1 MANKHNLTGGQI
13 QEVLD
18 FFIYESLRPLLQ
30 SSDIFD
36 VQLIY
41 LLCNTACNKKRKLSA
56 LPREQFFTIACNA
69 LITND
74 ADRKHELVSQAKIER
89 SFVYNF
95 IVNFLKTVEAYRD
108 VYIEYLTSSDYDR
121 RKYFEKQLSVL
132 ENSVSIPRS
141 HLFPIINICTE
152 HLEHMYRFRN
162 RIVGQY
168 LKHAYKQAIAFCKQK
183 GENFDFEDVY
193 QNLLAAI
200 TKAVDKYDS
209 SKGAIT
215 SYINFWILNAQ
226 TYSNSSH
233 GHEYGIAYTI
243 PQMQRKQLAGGIGAA
258 PSQVNFSISLDKL
271 VGSGSPDEQGEL
283 HDFIIGSAGVD
294 QEIERKDEIDTMLYL
309 AKRADK
315 TGIGRL
321 YLDLDEFFTE
331 TELERMRKTMERQRI
346 KV

>member
-1 MANKHNLTGGQI
+1 MAAKHNLTGGQI

-18 FFIYESLRPLLQ
+18 FFIYESLRPLLK

-36 VQLIY
+36 IQLMY
-41 LLCNTACNKKRKLSA
+41 LLTNTACNKKRKLSA
-56 LPREQFFTIACNA
+56 LPREQFFTTACNA
-69 LITND
+69 LITTD
-74 ADRKHELVSQAKIER
+74 PDRKHELVSQAKIER

-95 IVNFLKTVEAYRD
+95 IVNFLKAVESYKD
-108 VYIEYLTSSDYDR
+108 VYVEFLTSSDFQK
-121 RKYFEKQLSVL
+121 RKYFDRQLAVIEK
-132 ENSVSIPRS
+132 SVSIPRS
-141 HLFPIINICTE
+141 HLFPLINICTE

-168 LKHAYKQAIAFCKQK
+168 LRHAYKQAISFCKQK

-226 TYSNSSH
+226 TYSNSNH

-243 PQMQRKQLAGGIGAA
+243 PQMQKKQIAGNGAS
-258 PSQVNFSISLDKL
+258 PVQVNFSVSLDKL
-271 VGSGSPDEQGEL
+271 VGPSGSEEQGEL
-283 HDFIIGSAGVD
+283 HDFVIGSEGVD
-294 QEIERKDEIDTMLYL
+294 KEIESKDALNTMLYL
-309 AKRADK
+309 AKKADK

-321 YLDLDEFFTE
+321 YLDLDEFFSNR
-331 TELERMRKTMERQRI
+331 ELERMRSTMIRQRI

>member
-1 MANKHNLTGGQI
+1 MAAKHNLTGGQI

-18 FFIYESLRPLLQ
+18 FFIYESLRPLIQ

-36 VQLIY
+36 IQIIY
-41 LLCNTACNKKRKLSA
+41 LLTNTACNKKRKLSA
-56 LPREQFFTIACNA
+56 LPREQFFTVACNA
-69 LITND
+69 LITAD
-74 ADRKHELVSQAKIER
+74 PDRKHELVSQAKIER

-95 IVNFLKTVEAYRD
+95 IVNFLNSVSAYKDIYVEF
-108 VYIEYLTSSDYDR
+108 LTSMDFQK
-121 RKYFEKQLSVL
+121 RKYFDRQLSVI
-132 ENSVSIPRS
+132 ESSVSIPRS
-141 HLFPIINICTE
+141 RLFPLINVCTE
-152 HLEHMYRFRN
+152 HLEHMYQFRN

-168 LKHAYKQAIAFCKQK
+168 LRHAYKQAISFCKQK

-243 PQMQRKQLAGGIGAA
+243 PQMQKKQIAGAA
-258 PSQVNFSISLDKL
+258 APIQVNFSVSLDKL
-271 VGSGSPDEQGEL
+271 VGTTGSEEQGEL
-283 HDFIIGSAGVD
+283 HDFIIGSEGVD
-294 QEIERKDEIDTMLYL
+294 KEIEGKDTLNTILYL
-309 AKRADK
+309 AKKADK

-321 YLDLDEFFTE
+321 YLDLDEFFSQR
-331 TELERMRKTMERQRI
+331 ELERMRATMVRQRI